1 MAGLYFCL
9 CLRHRVL
16 FLDVFGGGEKMFNF
30 VHLTRFSSHQTL
42 DFPKKENK
50 CNEKFKDISF
60 VSKDTS
66 SYEEK
71 EIEVVF
77 VQFQKDKVVRNSG
90 AYQLLLNFCY

>member
-1 MAGLYFCL
+1 MFFVNGFCVYQKGIVTIF
-9 CLRHRVL
+9 RYIS
-16 FLDVFGGGEKMFNF
+16 FQK
-30 VHLTRFSSHQTL
+30 
-42 DFPKKENK
+42 K
-50 CNEKFKDISF
+50 CNEKFKDILF
-60 VSKDTS
+60 VSKDAS